1 MSQVIVTCQALC
13 ARAVGARA
21 CAALACALLAV
32 SGCSTG
38 ASSEATSAPAVSVRT
53 RPADMRTLAEL
64 GLVNG
69 PVNFWLPGDK
79 AIRSRID
86 QPNVVTLTY
95 SADNGAALATHLS
108 SQLGTMGWT
117 IDADRNGSLLFHTD
131 GWRGA
136 FTTPTPGEKATV
148 AALTLRKE

>member
-1 MSQVIVTCQALC
+1 MGRVIVTS
-13 ARAVGARA
+13 RASASRA
-21 CAALACALLAV
+21 AAAVLTCALLAL
-32 SGCSTG
+32 SGCS
-38 ASSEATSAPAVSVRT
+38 AAPSSEATSAP
-53 RPADMRTLAEL
+53 AEL

-136 FTTPTPGEKATV
+136 FTTPTTGEKATV

>member
-1 MSQVIVTCQALC
+1 MGPVIVTS
-13 ARAVGARA
+13 RASASRA
-21 CAALACALLAV
+21 AAAVLACALLAL
-32 SGCSTG
+32 SGCS
-38 ASSEATSAPAVSVRT
+38 AAPSSEATSAPAVSVRT

-79 AIRSRID
+79 AIHSRID

-95 SADNGAALATHLS
+95 SVDNGTTLASHLS

-117 IDADRNGSLLFHTD
+117 IDADRNGSLLFHAD

-136 FTTPTPGEKATV
+136 FTTPTTGEKATV